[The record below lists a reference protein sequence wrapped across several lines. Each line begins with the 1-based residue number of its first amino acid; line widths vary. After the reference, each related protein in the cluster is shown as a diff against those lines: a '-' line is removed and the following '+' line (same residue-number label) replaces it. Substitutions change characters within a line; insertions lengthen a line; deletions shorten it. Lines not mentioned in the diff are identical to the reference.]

1 MEYIAP
7 DWEEIYEMC
16 IELSEK
22 IKQSGFSPDVI
33 VGVARGGWIP
43 ARLISDFLDN
53 PNVASVRIQF
63 YEEVGKTSAK
73 PIITQPVS
81 TSIEGKKVL
90 AVDDV
95 ADTGESLKA
104 LYSHL
109 KEKGAAEIKIATLHV
124 KPKSSFQP
132 DFYIKETSAWIIYP
146 HERFEFIKEFI
157 KKIKNEGKEIS
168 EAKKELIRIG
178 LKPHHVDKLVE
189 KCLKDL

>member
-16 IELSEK
+16 IKLSEK
-22 IKQSGFSPDVI
+22 IKQSGFSPDI
-33 VGVARGGWIP
+33 IIGVARGGWIP

-53 PNVASVRIQF
+53 PNIASIRIQF
-63 YEEVGKTSAK
+63 YEEVGKTGAK

-81 TSIEGKKVL
+81 TSIKGKKVL

-95 ADTGESLKA
+95 ADTGESLKT

-146 HERFEFIKEFI
+146 HERFEFIKQFV
-157 KKIKNEGKEIS
+157 KKMKKEGKEMDKVK
-168 EAKKELIRIG
+168 EELIKIG
-178 LKPHHVDKLVE
+178 LKPNYVNKFVE
-189 KCLKDL
+189 ECWKD

>member
-157 KKIKNEGKEIS
+157 KKN
-168 EAKKELIRIG
+168 
-178 LKPHHVDKLVE
+178 
-189 KCLKDL
+189 